1 MENNKA
7 TLYENMNLFD
17 IYGAIISKMQDGAY
31 FVDTNRKIL
40 FWNAAAER
48 ITGYTK
54 EEIIGK
60 DCPSS
65 GLNHID
71 EEGRPLCQVGCPL
84 FATNID
90 GKERQERVFV
100 RHKNGHRIPVR
111 VNIFPIR
118 MGEEIVGSIELF
130 TQDSPT
136 SYDDTLITKLSGM
149 AMHDELTKL
158 PNRRYLESFLN
169 YKLSQHRHFGQ
180 KFAVIFADIDDFSAF
195 NNNYGHEVGD
205 AVLLSI
211 AETIKKNTNKE
222 DLIGRWGGEEFVGIY
237 TISNDYEGTILADN
251 FRKIIEQTEVN
262 HNGEQLHV
270 TISVGV
276 TIVKLDDTAE
286 TIVDRA
292 DRMMYQSK
300 NKGKNKVTSD

>member
-1 MENNKA
+1 MKDVTN
-7 TLYENMNLFD
+7 TLYEDMDLFD
-17 IYGAIISKMQDGAY
+17 IYGAIVSKMQDGAY
-31 FVDTNRKIL
+31 FVDMNRKIL

-54 EEIIGK
+54 DEIIGK

-100 RHKNGHRIPVR
+100 RHKNGHRIPIR
-111 VNIFPIR
+111 VNIFPI
-118 MGEEIVGSIELF
+118 MKGDEILGSIELF

-136 SYDDTLITKLSGM
+136 SYDDSLITKLSGM

-169 YKLSQHRHFGQ
+169 YKLSQYNRFGQ
-180 KFAVIFADIDDFSAF
+180 EFVVIFADIDNFSEF
-195 NNNYGHEVGD
+195 NNTYGHETGD
-205 AVLLSI
+205 AVLLNIAQSI
-211 AETIKKNTNKE
+211 KLNTKKD
-222 DLIGRWGGEEFVGIY
+222 DLIGRWGGEEFVGIF
-237 TISNDYEGTILADN
+237 TVTNDYEGTLIAEN
-251 FRKIIEQTEVN
+251 FRKVIEQTEIN
-262 HNGEQLHV
+262 HDGKPLHV
-270 TISVGV
+270 TISLGV
-276 TIVKLDDTAE
+276 TNVKRDDTSE
-286 TIVDRA
+286 SIVDRA
-292 DRMMYQSK
+292 DRLMYESK
-300 NKGKNKVTSD
+300 NKGKNRVSSD